1 MRDVLVA
8 GGGPAGL
15 AAAIALAERGANA
28 VVVDGAGGVSA
39 SRGELLPHGALD
51 LIARLGLSHITT
63 EAVKIENVVSR
74 WGAGRAQS
82 HLGVPGLG
90 LHGWAVDRH
99 RLSLAMLKRVSD
111 LGVRVIKDRIA
122 THVHSD
128 DSWTVT
134 TTRGAEALRARY
146 IIDATGRPASVARRH
161 GARQFQ
167 DTDLVTV
174 MWKGP
179 EGTGPAHMQAE
190 AASLGWWYALPF
202 AEGRTVGYATSAAEA
217 KRINTAP
224 DAFLA
229 TAQRELTLIDLDGL
243 RTKADLMD
251 SRSAVLDAMS
261 GTGWLAT
268 GDAAAAFDPIASQGL
283 FNALSGGFFAGNA
296 AADVVA
302 GDADAALVYEALAA
316 RSAARSHSMTR
327 MQYAAHP
334 FESAFWINRTG
345 LAAMEHP
352 NARRAG

>member
-15 AAAIALAERGANA
+15 AAAIGLAERGATA
-28 VVVDGAGGVSA
+28 VVVDCVGGVSA
-39 SRGELLPHGALD
+39 SRGELLAHGALD
-51 LIARLGLSHITT
+51 LIARLGLSHIIT
-63 EAVKIENVVSR
+63 EAVRIEDVVSR
-74 WGAGRAQS
+74 WGAARAQS

-111 LGVRVIKDRIA
+111 FGVQVITDRVA
-122 THVHSD
+122 SHVCSD
-128 DSWTVT
+128 DGWTVT
-134 TTRGAEALRARY
+134 TTRGAGALRARY

-167 DTDLVTV
+167 GTDLVTV

-179 EGTGPAHMQAE
+179 EGTGPAQMQAE

-217 KRINTAP
+217 KRISTAP
-224 DAFLA
+224 EAFLP

-243 RTKADLMD
+243 KTKVGLIN

-261 GTGWLAT
+261 GSGWLAT
-268 GDAAAAFDPIASQGL
+268 GDSAAAFDPIASQGL

-316 RSAARSHSMTR
+316 RTAAQSHSMTS
-327 MQYAAHP
+327 MQYAACP
-334 FESAFWINRTG
+334 FNSAFWINRTG
-345 LAAMEHP
+345 LAAMEHR